1 MGIIFCIALTA
12 HGASIRGASGAA
24 AASGATGIPEPTWG
38 PKKVLKTTNYLD
50 VDPQDY
56 AKITVARETAANAT
70 QAKNLR
76 NLMLEDRKSD
86 CVGTGRDCNL
96 DNHEQVDQD
105 KTKRE
110 EMKSE
115 SDKEE
120 ARSKGT
126 EEKGTGEEEEEKI
139 IPEAETGGETGGET
153 GAEEDE
159 VEEDEEKEEESA
171 AETAKKIKELPKKM
185 TESDG
190 EEEKILAKAY
200 KESSKLLKE
209 SGDSDKDEEEE
220 KKPEVK
226 AEAKAEADDEDE
238 EEATRSASGA

>member
-1 MGIIFCIALTA
+1 MKLIIGIIFCIALTA
-12 HGASIRGASGAA
+12 HGASIRGASGAAAVDCSKLVDGKVPESCKKSEA

-139 IPEAETGGETGGET
+139 IPEAETGGETGEET
-153 GAEEDE
+153 GGATGAKEEARSKGT
-159 VEEDEEKEEESA
+159 EEKG
-171 AETAKKIKELPKKM
+171 T
-185 TESDG
+185 G
-190 EEEKILAKAY
+190 EEE
-200 KESSKLLKE
+200 
-209 SGDSDKDEEEE
+209 EE
-220 KKPEVK
+220 
-226 AEAKAEADDEDE
+226 
-238 EEATRSASGA
+238 

>member
-86 CVGTGRDCNL
+86 CVCTGRDCNL

-139 IPEAETGGETGGET
+139 IPEAETGEET
-153 GAEEDE
+153 
-159 VEEDEEKEEESA
+159 EEESD
-171 AETAKKIKELPKKM
+171 AETAKKNKRVTKEN
-185 TESDG
+185 D
-190 EEEKILAKAY
+190 
-200 KESSKLLKE
+200 
-209 SGDSDKDEEEE
+209 
-220 KKPEVK
+220 
-226 AEAKAEADDEDE
+226 
-238 EEATRSASGA
+238 

>member
-1 MGIIFCIALTA
+1 MKLIIGIIFCIALTA
-12 HGASIRGASGAA
+12 HGASIRGASGAAAVDCSKLVDGKVTDSCKKSEA

-126 EEKGTGEEEEEKI
+126 EEKGTGEEEEDEKV
-139 IPEAETGGETGGET
+139 AATGE
-153 GAEEDE
+153 EEDKAE
-159 VEEDEEKEEESA
+159 PAEDETVVKDKEENDEEEKEEKIVRKR
-171 AETAKKIKELPKKM
+171 KKTMLREN
-185 TESDG
+185 
-190 EEEKILAKAY
+190 
-200 KESSKLLKE
+200 
-209 SGDSDKDEEEE
+209 
-220 KKPEVK
+220 
-226 AEAKAEADDEDE
+226 
-238 EEATRSASGA
+238 